1 MLMAMHLVRKIAAR
15 FMCALLA
22 VVFTA
27 APIAAFADVPTHRDA
42 MTAHESAPCD
52 MPCNDCDDNGM
63 SASCAVACAGL
74 AASVPATAAVVWP
87 IARAVRV
94 QPALDTD
101 LRGRAREPDKP
112 PPKTNLA

>member
-1 MLMAMHLVRKIAAR
+1 
-15 FMCALLA
+15 
-22 VVFTA
+22 
-27 APIAAFADVPTHRDA
+27 

-52 MPCNDCDDNGM
+52 MPCSGCDKDGM
-63 SASCAVACAGL
+63 SPSCAVACAGL

-94 QPALDTD
+94 QPALDTN